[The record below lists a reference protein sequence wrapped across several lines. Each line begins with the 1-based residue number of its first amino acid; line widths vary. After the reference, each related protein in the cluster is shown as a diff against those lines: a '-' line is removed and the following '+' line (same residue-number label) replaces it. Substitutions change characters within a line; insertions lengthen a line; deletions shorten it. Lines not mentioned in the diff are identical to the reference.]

1 MLRPPLC
8 AGLLLWEELQVS
20 LEPKPEIETEDLPKE
35 EVEASKRRS
44 RINALIL
51 AATFIII
58 TLAPDPYRLF
68 APLLFLI
75 PVILTLVNRVRKASN
90 EPTLQARDLPA
101 QTSIPK
107 QNGSDPYSYTPR
119 DPQDPRRYKPI
130 G

>member
-1 MLRPPLC
+1 MCPPLC
-8 AGLLLWEELQVS
+8 EGILLWEELQVS
-20 LEPKPEIETEDLPKE
+20 QDPKPETETEDLPKE

-51 AATFIII
+51 AATFVII
-58 TLAPDPYRLF
+58 TLAPDPYKLF

-90 EPTLQARDLPA
+90 EPTPQAKDLPA
-101 QTSIPK
+101 QMSTPK
-107 QNGSDPYSYTPR
+107 QNGSEPYSYTPR
-119 DPQDPRRYKPI
+119 DSKDPRRYKPI